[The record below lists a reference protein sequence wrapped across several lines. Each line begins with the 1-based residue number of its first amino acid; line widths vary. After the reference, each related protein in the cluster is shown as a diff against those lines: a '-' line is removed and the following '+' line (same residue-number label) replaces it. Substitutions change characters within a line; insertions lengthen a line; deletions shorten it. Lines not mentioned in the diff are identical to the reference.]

1 MATFNPV
8 PANTFVSIIKTKN
21 METLKEF
28 MLIFRFEP
36 VLETPDA
43 QQENEMHK
51 QWGDFISDV
60 AVNGKL
66 VSTHQLGYNGV
77 QITTTMDIKEG
88 FRVSENEVIGGNMIV
103 KAESFSDA
111 IAIAQKC
118 PVILMGGSVEIRDI
132 LPI

>member
-1 MATFNPV
+1 
-8 PANTFVSIIKTKN
+8 

-77 QITTTMDIKEG
+77 QITAAIELKEG
-88 FRVSENEVIGGNMIV
+88 FRISENEMIGGNMIIKV
-103 KAESFSDA
+103 ESLNDA

-118 PVILMGGSVEIRDI
+118 PVLLMGGSVEIRDI